1 MFKFACLSVN
11 KYNPS
16 LPLVILNALI
26 LMYQFIYLV
35 TKCAKFL
42 TADIK
47 RLCASIYQ
55 NSFQPCSFFIFVQ
68 VFNLECVRLDLF
80 NGFYQNRFKMLVK
93 LDKNRKLELNLARI
107 VWILEALE
115 VLRNILKFISV

>member
-11 KYNPS
+11 EYNPS

-47 RLCASIYQ
+47 RLCASFYQ
-55 NSFQPCSFFIFVQ
+55 KSFQPCSFFIFVQ

-80 NGFYQNRFKMLVK
+80 NGFHQNRFKMLVK
-93 LDKNRKLELNLARI
+93 LDKNRKLEFNLARI
-107 VWILEALE
+107 IWILEAL
-115 VLRNILKFISV
+115 

>member
-80 NGFYQNRFKMLVK
+80 NGFHQNRFKMLVK

>member
-1 MFKFACLSVN
+1 MSVC
-11 KYNPS
+11 KYNHS

-55 NSFQPCSFFIFVQ
+55 NWHLKNRRFFIFIQ

-80 NGFYQNRFKMLVK
+80 NGFHQNRFKCLLNWIKIANWNLIIETQFSSYHMDFRSVK
-93 LDKNRKLELNLARI
+93 NISKF
-107 VWILEALE
+107 
-115 VLRNILKFISV
+115 LRV